1 MRMMGR
7 LTRILMAG
15 FALSLLSI
23 MPTRLNAALPVSAP
37 TVTPLRA
44 YHDGFLAPSRITTDS
59 AGRVYITDYAL
70 GKVFVRDEFGRLVA
84 VKSGLQHPLGIAV
97 DDAGRIYVGEEGT
110 GSVSVFLPNWSLVGQ
125 LGQGAGEF
133 QMPNHILIPSNPA
146 LAGMVVVSDSR
157 ADLIKV
163 YSSGGA
169 AIRQFGGSGN
179 AAGQFNFPT
188 GTFVSP
194 DGELFVADQNNNRIQ
209 VFSTEGLFLRAFG
222 RSTFMGL
229 GTYARTQGLTGDSQ
243 GRIFVAD
250 AFQGT
255 VKVIDAQGNAI
266 STVAGFGEGP
276 GQLKAP
282 TSLVIDR
289 NNRLFVVSS
298 GNSRVEVLGLD
309 TFNDPKIIPA
319 IITLLPS
326 IFDRKFR
333 GPTPGGS
340 KGINPHLVVGWV
352 KVAGEAPEMIVQ
364 GSVTANGVA
373 AQPFKGTAIGDFD
386 KDGIPELRMLI
397 DRASLVATLPDEKGV
412 VVVKG
417 ILADGRNFEGSAPVY
432 VTPSR
437 ADDGDDSTDAGDD
450 STDVGDDGPES
461 EISPSSPSN
470 ERSQGSQ
477 GGSR

>member
-23 MPTRLNAALPVSAP
+23 VPTRLNAALPVSAP

-44 YHDGFLAPSRITTDS
+44 YRDGLWAPSRIATDS
-59 AGRVYITDYAL
+59 AGHIYLTDYVL
-70 GKVFVRDEFGRLVA
+70 GKVFVRDEFGRLVST
-84 VKSGLQHPLGIAV
+84 KSGLQRPLGIAV
-97 DDAGRIYVGEEGT
+97 DDAGRIYVGEDGT
-110 GSVSVFLPNWSLVGQ
+110 GSVSVFLPNWSLLGK

-133 QMPNHILIPSNPA
+133 QMPNDITIPSNAA
-146 LAGMVVVSDSR
+146 LAGMVFVSDSR
-157 ADLIKV
+157 ANLIKV
-163 YSSGGA
+163 YSPGGSL
-169 AIRQFGGSGN
+169 IRQFGGTG
-179 AAGQFNFPT
+179 AAPGQFNFPA
-188 GTFVSP
+188 GIFVNAG
-194 DGELFVADQNNNRIQ
+194 GELFVADQNNNRIQ
-209 VFSTEGLFLRAFG
+209 VFSTEGQFLRAFG
-222 RSTFMGL
+222 RGTFMGL

-243 GRIFVAD
+243 GRMFVTD

-255 VKVIDAQGNAI
+255 VKVIDAQGIAV

-276 GQLKAP
+276 GELRGP

-298 GNSRVEVLGLD
+298 GNTRVEILGLD
-309 TFNDPKIIPA
+309 TFNDPKILSA
-319 IITLLPS
+319 IITLLPPT
-326 IFDRKFR
+326 FDRKFR
-333 GPTPGGS
+333 GPTPGSS

-352 KVAGEAPEMIVQ
+352 KVVGEAPEMIVL

-373 AQPFKGTAIGDFD
+373 AQPFKRTAIGDFD
-386 KDGIPELRMLI
+386 GDGIPELRMTF
-397 DRASLVATLPDEKGV
+397 DRTSLVATLPDGKGV

-417 ILADGRNFEGSAPVY
+417 TLADGRNFEGSASVN

-437 ADDGDDSTDAGDD
+437 RDDGDES
-450 STDVGDDGPES
+450 SQEPE
-461 EISPSSPSN
+461 
-470 ERSQGSQ
+470 